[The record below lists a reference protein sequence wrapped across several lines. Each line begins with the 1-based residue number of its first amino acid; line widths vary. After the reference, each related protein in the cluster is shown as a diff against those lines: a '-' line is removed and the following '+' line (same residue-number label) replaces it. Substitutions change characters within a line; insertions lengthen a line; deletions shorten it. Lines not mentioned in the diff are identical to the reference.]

1 MKGKAV
7 AAVLGGSLLIL
18 SSAAH
23 AFLGWPAISA
33 ALKETN
39 ATAELTT
46 DLTIGWLFGSTAMLA
61 FGLIVLVFGV
71 RLLRGGIADRCPAMV
86 IAGCYFCFGLAAF
99 VWTHHNPHF
108 IGFMVIGA
116 IVAIAASG
124 VARQEQGQVD

>member
-46 DLTIGWLFGSTAMLA
+46 DLSRLKRVMPFTFTRLPTAKTP
-61 FGLIVLVFGV
+61 
-71 RLLRGGIADRCPAMV
+71 C
-86 IAGCYFCFGLAAF
+86 
-99 VWTHHNPHF
+99 
-108 IGFMVIGA
+108 
-116 IVAIAASG
+116 
-124 VARQEQGQVD
+124 

>member
-46 DLTIGWLFGSTAMLA
+46 DLTIGWLFGKNKAKSTSLSTMALSLGTW
-61 FGLIVLVFGV
+61 FTLTV
-71 RLLRGGIADRCPAMV
+71 RIR
-86 IAGCYFCFGLAAF
+86 
-99 VWTHHNPHF
+99 
-108 IGFMVIGA
+108 
-116 IVAIAASG
+116 
-124 VARQEQGQVD
+124 